1 MSVVRYISDLH
12 LNHRNMAIHRGFAD
26 EIEMNE
32 HIISSWNS
40 VVGKKDTVW
49 ILGDITMEKSSGYE
63 LLDRLNGYKKVVL
76 GNHDQ
81 PQHIPELLKY
91 VNKVCGVFEY
101 DGYIMTHVAIHESE
115 IHHFRGNIHGHNHD
129 SRIDHPKYYN
139 VACEQIGY
147 KPKTIDELIKIYDR
161 N

>member
-1 MSVVRYISDLH
+1 MSVIKYISDLH
-12 LNHRNMAIHRGFAD
+12 INHKNMAIHRGFAN

-32 HIISSWNS
+32 YIISSWNS

-101 DGYIMTHVAIHESE
+101 DGYIMTHIPIHESE
-115 IHHFRGNIHGHNHD
+115 IHHFRGNLYGHIHD

-147 KPKTIDELIKIYDR
+147 KPKTIDELIKMY
-161 N
+161 NE